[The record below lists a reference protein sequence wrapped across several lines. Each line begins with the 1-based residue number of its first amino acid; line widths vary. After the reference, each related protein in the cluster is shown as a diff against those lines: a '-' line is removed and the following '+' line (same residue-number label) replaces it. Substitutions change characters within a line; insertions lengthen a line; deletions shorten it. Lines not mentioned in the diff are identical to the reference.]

1 MRKDKRLED
10 MDDSPQPV
18 DTALLKF
25 LKVLV
30 TVLTLTMIAG
40 VVTIVVLI
48 VIRYRQ
54 TPPDFPSVLA
64 LPPGTTPE
72 AYTQTKDWYAIVT
85 QDSRILIY
93 SRATSKLVREIVIQD

>member
-1 MRKDKRLED
+1 

-18 DTALLKF
+18 EPALLKF

-30 TVLTLTMIAG
+30 TILTVTMIAG

-54 TPPDFPSVLA
+54 TPPDFPTVLT

-72 AYTQTKDWYAIVT
+72 AYTQTKSWYAIVT
-85 QDSRILIY
+85 EDDRVLIY
-93 SRATSKLVREIVIQD
+93 SRATNKLVREITLEQQ

>member
-1 MRKDKRLED
+1 MESMED
-10 MDDSPQPV
+10 TPQPV

-30 TVLTLTMIAG
+30 TVLTITMIAG
-40 VVTIVVLI
+40 VVTIVALI

-54 TPPDFPSVLA
+54 TPPDFPAVLT

-85 QDSRILIY
+85 DDSRVLIY
-93 SRATSKLVREIVIQD
+93 SRATQKLVREIELTE

>member
-1 MRKDKRLED
+1 M
-10 MDDSPQPV
+10 

-54 TPPDFPSVLA
+54 TPPDFPSVLT
-64 LPPGTTPE
+64 LPAGTTPE

-85 QDSRILIY
+85 DDSRVLIY
-93 SRATSKLVREIVIQD
+93 SRVTQKLVREIQLEQP